1 MRRDGEEILLGAAGM
16 LGDAEGLR
24 EGGAGDV
31 CVENGRIVAAAL
43 HLGGEQASDKGFA
56 DATLAAHNADYLL
69 DAGTLVKCLAEGLRA
84 ALTAALA
91 AG

>member
-1 MRRDGEEILLGAAGM
+1 MPKAFGM
-16 LGDAEGLR
+16 EGPVMSASR
-24 EGGAGDV
+24 T
-31 CVENGRIVAAAL
+31 AAL

-84 ALTAALA
+84 ALAAALA